1 MIQSRAIWSQFFQSI
16 LISFPLTRLE
26 TRLNRSCSALT
37 NILSFARK
45 NARKEKSIFFLRL
58 VSVPYFSRLDKSA
71 RLGIPRGPWPSFPE
85 NPELIHRRRSSN
97 FAVVCRAAERN
108 PRCDSPRCAHFPS
121 PRIDLEIH
129 QFRRQYR
136 QYPYADRNGWTGD
149 CGRGKSGGGVDTR
162 FRIRLYRP

>member
-1 MIQSRAIWSQFFQSI
+1 M
-16 LISFPLTRLE
+16 
-26 TRLNRSCSALT
+26 NRSCSALT

-136 QYPYADRNGWTGD
+136 QYPCADRNGWTREKWWRRRYAFPD
-149 CGRGKSGGGVDTR
+149 PTLSAVR
-162 FRIRLYRP
+162 FNVRILPSPSPLYFPSILFLYIFLL